1 MITDRRKRGY
11 TFVIVA
17 VITMFLWGC
26 RSSPV
31 SPSTV
36 DTMTVRY
43 GIPSQAHVTLRV
55 INSYNTRVAT
65 LVDTTENQGTY
76 SVSWS
81 TAAYPAGI
89 YFYTLIAAP
98 VGGGTTLNFTKKFII
113 E

>member
-1 MITDRRKRGY
+1 MTTGRRKHGY
-11 TFVIVA
+11 IVVIVA
-17 VITMFLWGC
+17 VITMFLSGC

-31 SPSTV
+31 SPSSTA
-36 DTMTVRY
+36 TMTVRY
-43 GIPSQAHVTLRV
+43 GIPSQSHVTLRV
-55 INSYNTRVAT
+55 INSYNTRIAT
-65 LVDTTENQGTY
+65 LVDTTENQGNY

-98 VGGGTTLNFTKKFII
+98 VGGGTTLNLTKKFII